1 MYSLP
6 SSNSLN
12 ISALSGLFNDRTNSY
27 KYLYFL
33 SLLDILKRKN
43 FDISSSITFKE
54 IIIEMLA
61 NAWFPHTYSRLS
73 FGTQDKITQKL
84 DSLNL
89 EISEPI
95 LKFTDTD
102 KKLLRKTISSQELK
116 DIINY
121 FKKYVPFRLLCPFL
135 EEELKAENVD
145 RGTGNNLDLAMPNI
159 AQKYFEIKKPLY
171 YFNSTEY
178 KNCNSI
184 IFSPEW
190 AKYLQENY
198 QIVRGW
204 ASWEFLKYMQQK
216 NPNIPNVVNKLFM
229 PQKRDS
235 LSKQTQYWKTILT
248 RQEINCIY
256 SKVKLDKNN
265 ISLDHY
271 LPWSF
276 VAHDLLWNLIPTTK
290 SVNSSKS
297 NNLPS
302 EQYFDDF
309 IKLQHL
315 GLKISHQYYLENNK
329 QNTWEKYTEPFITD
343 LKISNLDDLLNFQ
356 ILHNA
361 YKIVFNPL
369 ISLATNQGFTAN
381 WCYSF

>member
-1 MYSLP
+1 MYNLP
-6 SSNSLN
+6 SSQSLN
-12 ISALSGLFNDRTNSY
+12 ISALSGLFNETTNSY

-248 RQEINCIY
+248 HQEINCIY

-276 VAHDLLWNLIPTTK
+276 VAHDQLWNLIPTTQA
-290 SVNSSKS
+290 VNSSKS

-302 EQYFDDF
+302 FQYFDEF
-309 IKLQHL
+309 VKLQHL
-315 GLKISHQYYLENNK
+315 GLNISY
-329 QNTWEKYTEPFITD
+329 QNISQNQWCKYTEPFVSE
-343 LKISNLDDLLNFQ
+343 LKVNQYDDLLNIN
-356 ILHNA
+356 ILINA
-361 YKIVFNPL
+361 YESTVKPL
-369 ISLATNQGFTAN
+369 ISLATNQGFSAN
-381 WCYSF
+381 WIYF

>member
-6 SSNSLN
+6 ISNSLN
-12 ISALSGLFNDRTNSY
+12 ISALSGLFNETTTSY

-33 SLLDILKRKN
+33 SLLDILKRNN
-43 FDISSSITFKE
+43 FDVSCPITFQE

-61 NAWFPHTYSRLS
+61 NAWFPHTYFKLS

-89 EISEPI
+89 EITEPI

-102 KKLLRKTISSQELK
+102 KKMLRKTISSQK
-116 DIINY
+116 INDTISY

-135 EEELKAENVD
+135 EEELKVENVS
-145 RGTGNNLDLAMPNI
+145 RGRGNDLDLAMPNI
-159 AQKYFEIKKPLY
+159 AKKYFEIKKPLY
-171 YFNSTEY
+171 CFNSIEY
-178 KNCNSI
+178 KDCNSI
-184 IFSPEW
+184 IFSSEW
-190 AKYLQENY
+190 AKYLQDHY

-216 NPNIPNVVNKLFM
+216 NPNIPNVVNKLFI

-235 LSKQTQYWKTILT
+235 LKNQTQYWKTILT
-248 RQEINCIY
+248 DQEINCIY
-256 SKVKLDKNN
+256 SKVKLNQDN

-276 VAHDLLWNLIPTTK
+276 VAHDLLWNLIPTIK

-302 EQYFDDF
+302 DQYFNDF

-315 GLKISHQYYLENNK
+315 GLTISHQYYLKYHK
-329 QNTWEKYTEPFITD
+329 QKIWEKYTEAFISD
-343 LKISNLDDLLNFQ
+343 LKISNFDNLLNFE
-356 ILHNA
+356 ILTNA
-361 YKIVFNPL
+361 YNTTLNPL
-369 ISLATNQGFTAN
+369 ISLATNQGFSAN
-381 WCYSF
+381 WFYSV